1 MSPKSTRGPRR
12 SSGSSSRV
20 RFLGSESDKAHG
32 RWFRIFAEHYD
43 ALAAAIDPRRT
54 PNAVAAIDGLFRR
67 RGSVRRILDVAC
79 GTFSID
85 VGLVKR
91 GYSVVGRDL
100 SAEMIRVSRRNLREA
115 GLRANVAVADMRSL
129 RVGGTFDALLCL
141 GTAFNYLASPPDV
154 RRGLR
159 TFRRHLRPGGL
170 LVLDS
175 TNFDP
180 WIGNATNIRAEV
192 DHYLPDGTR
201 LALFAMNDQNRARSV
216 HVARFITAV
225 QRGRNID
232 LAFDEAWLRI
242 WTKQTLSDALRREG
256 FRPIEWWGNLKI
268 GAEYD
273 RQRSPR
279 LVAVARRT

>member
-1 MSPKSTRGPRR
+1 MSRKPTRGPRR
-12 SSGSSSRV
+12 STGSSSRV

-32 RWFRIFAEHYD
+32 RWFRVFAEHYD
-43 ALAAAIDPRRT
+43 TLAAAIEPRRT
-54 PNAVAAIDGLFRR
+54 PNAAAALHRLFRR
-67 RGSVRRILDVAC
+67 RGPVRRILDVAC

-85 VGLVKR
+85 LGLVAR

-100 SAEMIRVSRRNLREA
+100 SAEMIRASRRNLREA

-129 RVGGTFDALLCL
+129 RVGGAFDALLCL
-141 GTAFNYLASPPDV
+141 GTAFNYLASPTDV

-170 LVLDS
+170 LVLDT

-180 WIGNATNIRAEV
+180 WINNPTNVRAEV
-192 DHYLPDGTR
+192 DHRLPDGTR
-201 LALFAMNDQNRARSV
+201 LAIFTMNDQDRTRSL
-216 HVARFITAV
+216 HVARFITAM

-232 LAFDEAWLRI
+232 LAFDEAPLRI

-256 FRPIEWWGNLKI
+256 FRPIEWWGDLKI
-268 GAEYD
+268 GAKYD

-279 LVAVARRT
+279 LVVVAQRA

>member
-1 MSPKSTRGPRR
+1 MSRKPTRGPRR

-43 ALAAAIDPRRT
+43 TLTAAVDPRRT
-54 PNAVAAIDGLFRR
+54 TGAAAALHRLFRR
-67 RGSVRRILDVAC
+67 RGLVRRILDVAC

-129 RVGGTFDALLCL
+129 RIGRTFDSLLCL
-141 GTAFNYLASPPDV
+141 GTAFNYLASSPDV

-159 TFRRHLRPGGL
+159 TFRLHLRPGGL
-170 LVLDS
+170 LVLDT

-180 WIGNATNIRAEV
+180 WINNPTNIRAVV
-192 DHYLPDGTR
+192 DHHLPDGTR
-201 LALFAMNDQNRARSV
+201 LAVFALNDQDRARSL
-216 HVARFITAV
+216 HVARFITAM

-232 LAFDEAWLRI
+232 LAFDEARLRI

-256 FRPIEWWGNLKI
+256 FRPIEWWGDLKI
-268 GAEYD
+268 GAKYD

-279 LVAVARRT
+279 LAVVAQRT